1 MNFSQ
6 KDPEENIILWILHFS
21 FTIQQFSE
29 GGNVWNF
36 FFLNS
41 YLYIFF

>member
-21 FTIQQFSE
+21 PYHSAVF
-29 GGNVWNF
+29 
-36 FFLNS
+36 
-41 YLYIFF
+41 